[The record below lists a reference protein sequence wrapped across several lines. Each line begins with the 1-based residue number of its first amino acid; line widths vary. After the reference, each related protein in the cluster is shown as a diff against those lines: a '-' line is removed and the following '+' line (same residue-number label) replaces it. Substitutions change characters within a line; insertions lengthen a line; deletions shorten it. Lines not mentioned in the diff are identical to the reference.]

1 MAHVDA
7 AARALGNRKDVAMAI
22 GDRIFTQQ
30 WPVQVLN
37 VEANQMGGHV
47 VAGLRLSGVHFH
59 RAMTRA
65 SFNAE
70 VEALVAQSFAA
81 APAVE
86 EVDVWTSI
94 PLPTPK
100 GAIVAG
106 DLAMPTWRTVFT
118 VSVRRREAPAA
129 LAERLR
135 DGKEIFLDE
144 DWSRSALKS
153 TA

>member
-7 AARALGNRKDVAMAI
+7 AARALGNRKDVAVAI

-37 VEANQMGGHV
+37 VEANQMGIHL

-59 RAMTRA
+59 REMTRA
-65 SFNAE
+65 SFDAE

-81 APAVE
+81 APSVE
-86 EVDVWTSI
+86 EVDVWASI
-94 PLPTPK
+94 PLPKPK

-118 VSVRRREAPAA
+118 VSVRRSEAPSA

-135 DGKEIFLDE
+135 EGKEIFLDE